1 MNEELDEY
9 LKNVKNLIS
18 IWESTPRSIEV
29 AKDLNLNLTFLKVL
43 IGSERFDGLDAFC
56 RYFRETSKYISQL
69 EGTEN
74 EKKIEIL

>member
-18 IWESTPRSIEV
+18 IWESTPRSMEV

-43 IGSERFDGLDAFC
+43 IGTERFESLDAFC
-56 RYFRETSKYISQL
+56 RYLRETSKFISQL
-69 EGTEN
+69 EGNEN
-74 EKKIEIL
+74 EKK

>member
-43 IGSERFDGLDAFC
+43 IGSERFESLDAFN
-56 RYFRETSKYISQL
+56 RYLRVTTKYINEK
-69 EGTEN
+69 EGTDKN
-74 EKKIEIL
+74 ER